1 MRCRCF
7 LLPWLSIF
15 CSFFVSGSNVFSS
28 DLTTLETGFHNPPR
42 SARPAIFW
50 FWLNGNINSNGITA
64 DLEAMNRVGIGSV
77 IIMEV
82 DQGTPKGPIAFG
94 STAWVNLFKHVC
106 NEANRLGMQ
115 VSMNNDA
122 GWCGSGGPWITPE
135 LSMQK

>member
-1 MRCRCF
+1 MNHFSSPAASGLNGKSCNFNLNRI
-7 LLPWLSIF
+7 LPWLPVF
-15 CSFFVSGSNVFSS
+15 CSFFVIGSNLFSS
-28 DLTTLETGFHNPPR
+28 DLAALETGFQNPPR

-94 STAWVNLFKHVC
+94 S
-106 NEANRLGMQ
+106 
-115 VSMNNDA
+115 S
-122 GWCGSGGPWITPE
+122 
-135 LSMQK
+135 

>member
-1 MRCRCF
+1 MRCRWF
-7 LLPWLSIF
+7 PLPWLPIL
-15 CSFFVSGSNVFSS
+15 CCILVGSSNLFSS
-28 DLTTLETGFHNPPR
+28 ELTALEMGFQNPPP

-122 GWCGSGGPWITPE
+122 G
-135 LSMQK
+135 